1 MSTDQIKPERC
12 VHDWPEVR
20 GLQVIVT
27 YATEGGGNFSVVL
40 LGGPD
45 GVRRVVDIDGTEPGA
60 RAKAISLG
68 EIVHDTLESADLAR
82 AADEMPDAGR
92 QANG

>member
-1 MSTDQIKPERC
+1 MSTDQIKPEQC

-20 GLQVIVT
+20 SLQVMIT
-27 YATEGGGNFSVVL
+27 HATEGGGNFSVVL

-45 GVRRVVDIDGTEPGA
+45 GFRRVVEIDGTEPGA

-82 AADEMPDAGR
+82 APDEMPDASG
-92 QANG
+92 QTDG